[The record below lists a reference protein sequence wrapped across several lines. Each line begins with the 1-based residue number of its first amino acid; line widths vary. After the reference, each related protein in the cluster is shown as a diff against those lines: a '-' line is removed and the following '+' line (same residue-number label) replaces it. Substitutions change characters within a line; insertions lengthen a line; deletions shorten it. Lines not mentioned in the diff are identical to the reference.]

1 MGSKSDGADEE
12 NPQVLHYSQLALDLR
27 SAIAAVAMS
36 LTTAAEIQDQDVPRR
51 DITVTKM
58 DGSEFRVE
66 VECADWSLVKVS
78 DLKRIIAVHENI
90 SFDMFDISSVDVVL
104 KSPEQLKLSLI
115 NAGILDGVSITM
127 KKGDDCPPASDECTV
142 CRMSHGGW
150 QEFVCRRCYW
160 QQMATSQTV
169 VPRRADP
176 QL

>member
-1 MGSKSDGADEE
+1 MCGFE
-12 NPQVLHYSQLALDLR
+12 
-27 SAIAAVAMS
+27 
-36 LTTAAEIQDQDVPRR
+36 
-51 DITVTKM
+51 
-58 DGSEFRVE
+58 
-66 VECADWSLVKVS
+66 LVKVS
-78 DLKRIIAVHENI
+78 DLKRIIAVQENI
-90 SFDMFDISSVDVVL
+90 SFDMFDISFGDVVL

-142 CRMSHGGW
+142 CRMPHGGW
-150 QEFVCRRCYW
+150 QELVCRRCYW